1 MSTED
6 MRVEITDEAIIVY
19 RPPGRTESVKWRDL
33 RAVLIE
39 TNDLGPLVDDV
50 FWILVGRK
58 GGCVVPLGIK
68 GEMELVTYLQAL
80 DGFDNE
86 MMIKAMQSHDTQ
98 RFLCW
103 ERP

>member
-1 MSTED
+1 MAAED

-50 FWILVGRK
+50 FWNLVGRK
-58 GGCVVPLGIK
+58 GGCVVPLGIE
-68 GEMELVTYLQAL
+68 GEQALVACLQAL
-80 DGFDNE
+80 EGFDNE
-86 MMIKAMQSHDTQ
+86 MMITAMQSHDNQ

-103 ERP
+103 ERS